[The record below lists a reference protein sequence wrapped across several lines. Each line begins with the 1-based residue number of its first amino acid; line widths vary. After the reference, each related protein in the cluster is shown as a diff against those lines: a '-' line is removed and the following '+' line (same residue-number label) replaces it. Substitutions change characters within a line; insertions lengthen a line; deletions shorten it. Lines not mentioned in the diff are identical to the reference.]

1 MPENNKINNIIDR
14 SEKTQEILSYQPH
27 WAVRIG
33 ITIIT
38 ILIIGIIFAGKF
50 IEYDK
55 CKTVYD
61 VIFEKVR

>member
-1 MPENNKINNIIDR
+1 MPENNKINNILDR
-14 SEKTQEILSYQPH
+14 SENTQEILTYQPH

-38 ILIIGIIFAGKF
+38 ILIVGIIFSGKF

-55 CKTVYD
+55 GKTVYD
-61 VIFEKVR
+61 VIFEKIF

>member
-1 MPENNKINNIIDR
+1 MPDNNKINNIIDR

-38 ILIIGIIFAGKF
+38 ILIVGIIIAGKF

-55 CKTVYD
+55 GKSVYD

>member
-55 CKTVYD
+55 GKTVYD
-61 VIFEKVR
+61 VIFEKVK